1 MAHELAVLHG
11 RLIALSSS
19 FQDRAAVLAPTFQVA
34 LALAQ
39 VATAFLAFTL
49 IQDVKLFGESQRFLQ
64 ILEVC
69 ERLHDACYACV
80 GVVIKL
86 KV

>member
-1 MAHELAVLHG
+1 MLHG

-34 LALAQ
+34 LALVQ

-49 IQDVKLFGESQRFLQ
+49 IQNVKMFQTLALISHNSRGL
-64 ILEVC
+64 
-69 ERLHDACYACV
+69 
-80 GVVIKL
+80 
-86 KV
+86 